1 MLNYNEWV
9 KETMIDVLEVAYPSG
24 KYWRSSSTPK
34 HTDLAEQLIE
44 QVFLFNLKNILI
56 KIKVIDPIGQ
66 SVGDFTPELQFAILQ
81 LLVNGVCETL
91 LEHIKKTNYKYSIQ
105 VSF

>member
-1 MLNYNEWV
+1 
-9 KETMIDVLEVAYPSG
+9 MIMKVNP
-24 KYWRSSSTPK
+24 
-34 HTDLAEQLIE
+34 
-44 QVFLFNLKNILI
+44 

-105 VSF
+105 VLYSIRQTVI